1 MLIVYYRSATEFIRH
16 TRHSVV
22 VNWLTYLSAIRT
34 ASREYHL
41 IVK

>member
-22 VNWLTYLSAIRT
+22 VKWRT
-34 ASREYHL
+34 FQPSVQPVENTTW
-41 IVK
+41 